1 MFPCLIHCAF
11 LSTFSGCYPNATS
24 SSAHKDL
31 TRSGAVDVCN
41 LWYLK
46 QSMENKG
53 KLVPNRSNSE
63 LVLLN
68 FNSGC
73 FHCQIVHLNRDTG
86 VTNEAVDIDSS

>member
-1 MFPCLIHCAF
+1 
-11 LSTFSGCYPNATS
+11 
-24 SSAHKDL
+24 
-31 TRSGAVDVCN
+31 
-41 LWYLK
+41 
-46 QSMENKG
+46 MENKG